1 VQGRRRVTARTPNQT
16 LDRSRRSGRIQMATL
31 TAAARSA
38 WSLGGMGRSMTKLLI
53 GCGLQLLLVLAWLC
67 SPSECGAQKSVPGRA
82 AKGSRDYADVLRFI
96 SIPTKALPDHVRLVE
111 QIRTSPMVPVTRNP
125 QVLVDPRR
133 IRPVAAFFGMRE
145 KSDLEL
151 VRAGVVA
158 IYQENDPANEI
169 GVYGLYFFDNKAA
182 RRWFNKLTKNK
193 ENPPFFLKG
202 ALLVYVWK
210 DPTVSTSSFDA
221 IRDYLKAAQFKPVDQ
236 ERNES

>member
-1 VQGRRRVTARTPNQT
+1 
-16 LDRSRRSGRIQMATL
+16 
-31 TAAARSA
+31 
-38 WSLGGMGRSMTKLLI
+38 MTRLLI
-53 GCGLQLLLVLAWLC
+53 GCGPQPLFILALLC
-67 SPSECGAQKSVPGRA
+67 SPSESGAQKSVPGPP

-111 QIRTSPMVPVTRNP
+111 QIGTARIMPATRNP

-169 GVYGLYFFDNKAA
+169 GAYGLYFLDNKAA
-182 RRWFNKLTKNK
+182 RRWFKKLTKNK
-193 ENPPFFLKG
+193 KDPPFFLKG
-202 ALLVYVWK
+202 VLLVYVWK
-210 DPTVSTSSFDA
+210 DETVSAPSFDA
-221 IRDYLKAAQFKPVDQ
+221 IRKYLEAAQFTPVHQ
-236 ERNES
+236 ERNGS